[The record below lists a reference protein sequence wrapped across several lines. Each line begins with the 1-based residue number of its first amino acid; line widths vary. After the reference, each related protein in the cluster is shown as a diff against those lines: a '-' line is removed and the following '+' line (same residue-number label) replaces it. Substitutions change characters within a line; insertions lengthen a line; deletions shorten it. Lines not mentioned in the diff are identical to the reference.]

1 MGLTKHVSP
10 HPLRCL
16 FPPPPLPPLPA
27 RLPAGEVLALYHYRE
42 AERLEGPA
50 VVGES
55 VLLQEHEAALRVH
68 PCTWRTLTPCT
79 CWMIR
84 CRDFKPVLALRPGLH
99 NLVKARALQSL
110 DERVHRVPLLNC
122 LPALR

>member
-1 MGLTKHVSP
+1 M
-10 HPLRCL
+10 
-16 FPPPPLPPLPA
+16 PA
-27 RLPAGEVLALYHYRE
+27 RLPAGEVVALYHYRE

-110 DERVHRVPLLNC
+110 DERVHRFPTAWRGMPLKASSQLLNC